1 MKRVLIFLL
10 LAVASAPVLAGGW
23 HGHSR
28 VIVGFNFG
36 YPGWY
41 GPSYYYPPPYYYYPP
56 AVYAPPTP
64 TTYVERSDVA
74 TEEQGAAQ
82 APGTWYF
89 CRESNAYYPYAKTC
103 PGGWVRVPAQP
114 PN

>member
-1 MKRVLIFLL
+1 MKRVLILL
-10 LAVASAPVLAGGW
+10 ILAVASGSALAGGW

-41 GPSYYYPPPYYYYPP
+41 GPSYYYPP

-64 TTYVERSDVA
+64 TTYVERSDAA
-74 TEEQGAAQ
+74 TEQAPAQG
-82 APGTWYF
+82 PGTWYF